1 MREKPLRRAAA
12 RDVTLGGSV
21 SQIIALA
28 WKSCEFAHFPQIQ
41 PICFL
46 RATPCEAVSHLQ
58 RVSSRGPASQP
69 EASVCPVTPASSG
82 GGSGGSGALPSPH
95 SARTPGRCCPAGYD
109 SSPSSVWGGRCSQL
123 LGPARAPLRAAARA
137 PSVPEAPPAP
147 PGRGAVPGPRRLSLP
162 RSRPLRGEW
171 VVVSTRSGTQ
181 CQPSSIQA
189 AVRMTDSVA
198 FPLTVLEAGRPRSG
212 HPQTRCLERTP
223 SWFTDGVFPLCP
235 HAEGEGAPI
244 HLWGL
249 RPRDP
254 IASRR
259 PRPLGV

>member
-58 RVSSRGPASQP
+58 RVSSRGLASQP

-95 SARTPGRCCPAGYD
+95 SARTPGRCCPVGYD
-109 SSPSSVWGGRCSQL
+109 SSPSSVGRKMLPAPGAGQGAPPSCRTRALRSGSAPCSSRARSRSGPPSALLAPVPSSAWRTGGGVHKVRHPVSAFVHSGCCQNDRLGGFPSHGSGGRTSKV
-123 LGPARAPLRAAARA
+123 RAPAD
-137 PSVPEAPPAP
+137 SVSGED
-147 PGRGAVPGPRRLSLP
+147 AVLVHRRCLSP
-162 RSRPLRGEW
+162 
-171 VVVSTRSGTQ
+171 VSTRGRGGGTNPLVGA
-181 CQPSSIQA
+181 PSS
-189 AVRMTDSVA
+189 
-198 FPLTVLEAGRPRSG
+198 
-212 HPQTRCLERTP
+212 
-223 SWFTDGVFPLCP
+223 
-235 HAEGEGAPI
+235 
-244 HLWGL
+244 
-249 RPRDP
+249 
-254 IASRR
+254 
-259 PRPLGV
+259 

>member
-109 SSPSSVWGGRCSQL
+109 SSLSSVWGGRCSQL
-123 LGPARAPLRAAARA
+123 LGPARAPSELPHARPPFRKRPLLLQGVEPFRAPVGSPCPGPVLCVENGWWCPQGPA
-137 PSVPEAPPAP
+137 PSV
-147 PGRGAVPGPRRLSLP
+147 SLRP
-162 RSRPLRGEW
+162 FRPLSE
-171 VVVSTRSGTQ
+171 
-181 CQPSSIQA
+181 
-189 AVRMTDSVA
+189 
-198 FPLTVLEAGRPRSG
+198 
-212 HPQTRCLERTP
+212 
-223 SWFTDGVFPLCP
+223 
-235 HAEGEGAPI
+235 
-244 HLWGL
+244 
-249 RPRDP
+249 
-254 IASRR
+254 
-259 PRPLGV
+259 